1 MFMGGAGRPHTPRN
15 VSIPKAP
22 LQAPTS
28 MADEVAAGPSSRPS
42 AAELPFGPVSQ
53 LVSDVLPPGVT
64 AGSDVARLMQG
75 YLGEFLDLMTAQANE
90 RAEAENKNT
99 ISEAHMLGALDDLGF
114 GHQTASLSAS
124 ASASADSAPSMKR
137 QKKGKRGALPPGM
150 TEEESLRLQQEL
162 FAQAKA
168 AMTGSTPVL

>member
-1 MFMGGAGRPHTPRN
+1 MSSVGASAEAR
-15 VSIPKAP
+15 
-22 LQAPTS
+22 
-28 MADEVAAGPSSRPS
+28 ADADDEPGVASQLAAGPSSRPS

-114 GHQTASLSAS
+114 GHYTASLSAS